1 MISWSKLLITVVDWI
16 YYNSFAGR
24 SQMDLT
30 SGKEINS
37 SKTPASIH
45 SVIMLRGSVVIAAIF
60 QEPAESV

>member
-1 MISWSKLLITVVDWI
+1 
-16 YYNSFAGR
+16 
-24 SQMDLT
+24 MDLT

-45 SVIMLRGSVVIAAIF
+45 SVTMLRGSVVIAAIF